1 MCALHGNQRRNTSV
15 HLSQNKPQ
23 NSLPV
28 IKGKDKWRKQH
39 AGFVWFSHNIY
50 KALLWKILQS
60 CWLLHKKMTSLLV
73 FGVNKDQVSARH
85 EIWNSAA
92 WGRLDITQLLNSD
105 FFISSSLAATSTCT
119 CLALLFTP
127 PSAEAFYQEGWELER
142 FPSPGLWAE
151 DFPPPIAQHRLPIKW
166 TSTQGG
172 DRGRPRRINKT
183 I

>member
-1 MCALHGNQRRNTSV
+1 MATGGETQVFIYPKTNLKTHCQWLKAKTNGGSNALVSFD
-15 HLSQNKPQ
+15 SAIIF
-23 NSLPV
+23 
-28 IKGKDKWRKQH
+28 IKHFYERFSKH
-39 AGFVWFSHNIY
+39 AT
-50 KALLWKILQS
+50 LLR
-60 CWLLHKKMTSLLV
+60 KKMTSLLV

-85 EIWNSAA
+85 EIWNSLLHE
-92 WGRLDITQLLNSD
+92 GGLTSHNFCTQTFLY
-105 FFISSSLAATSTCT
+105 IKQSLAATSTCT